1 MCRQCGAPIHSGVAG
16 LCAGCLG
23 ATAFGIGNDGD
34 EGDDVV
40 SGGEVMEAGDAGI
53 PRSGP
58 DRLGDYELLEELGR
72 GGMGVVYRARQ
83 RSLERDVALKVIPG
97 GPLADPDALRR
108 FRMEARAAAR
118 LNHPHVV
125 KVFDVGETDSHA
137 FFSMELIAGPTLS
150 QRVKRGGTLAPKQ
163 AAALVAKI
171 ASAIQHAH
179 DHGLLHRD
187 LKPSNILIDPDDE
200 PRVADFGLVK
210 STGSM
215 IDGELTLTNQSVGT
229 PAWFAPEQTGE
240 GEAVPQTDVY
250 GLGALLYYALTG
262 RAPFPG
268 RDMATLLDQVRNVPP
283 VGPRVLD
290 PSIPRDL
297 ETICLKA
304 MEKAAARRY
313 GTAGEM
319 AEDIGRWLAGDPIL
333 ARPVTVFCRVAR
345 WVQRHR
351 ALSAAL
357 GALLLALMAGAVGV
371 TVQWRRAERSAQ
383 AESEQRQRA
392 EAELWQSLVAVAQRE
407 RASGQSGGSAR
418 AMEAVRRAAVIKPGV
433 ELRDEAVAAL
443 VMPDFDAPEPNV
455 WAVPLPE
462 RILIDPQFS
471 PRMDRAVMVDRGG
484 VAKLVDARTGAEL
497 VALAG
502 GPLPVR
508 AGNPP
513 GLACGEPVFSP
524 TGRWIA
530 VLLGADA
537 PGRGS
542 ACNLLLWSAADGV
555 AHVVPGDGGV
565 MEWAWSA
572 DESVLGILRSDHLER
587 MALAGVA
594 GGGERL
600 RSLGRTALESGWR
613 GPALSPDGGRL
624 AIGYERVLRILDA
637 ATGQELHACQHQQT
651 LERPSWSADGLMLAV
666 GTHDN
671 RITVWDTVSGLK
683 WGECNGHDNRPSHFE
698 FLPGGVLLSGSWD
711 RTARLWNPWTG
722 RPLITMPVPAW
733 TVVVPGSGGTLLHYA
748 SSGAPGVAAVQRY
761 RPQRVVRVARLPQR
775 PDDDLPGAQGLAFT
789 ADGGLVCS
797 ASGRGLSVWEASTL
811 RFLGTQ
817 PVAGNAVSVQAMDG
831 RTLLFSAAGGGV
843 MRTSLTWRP
852 GDAAAGFS
860 TPEPAIANL
869 GEGMIG
875 RAVAALSG
883 SAPPSPPDRVNY
895 LASVGKRIA
904 VSRVSDESPY
914 GNHVELWE
922 DGRRIRRWN
931 TSAQWPVPALSPDG
945 KWLATGGTGYP
956 LLFPAEAG
964 LPVLLGAVMLE
975 KDAFDTWHCA
985 FAPDG
990 KCVVF
995 QGEHH
1000 IDFWEVPSRRLRHRI
1015 DRPAGALGKL
1025 VAFSPDGTLL
1035 AALGR
1040 QWDLWLIDP
1049 VSGRRLVTLTPP
1061 EPFMTGALAFSPD
1074 SRRLA
1079 AALVNGTVQVW
1090 DLPELRGLLAAEGLD
1105 WEGGK

>member
-1 MCRQCGAPIHSGVAG
+1 MHSGVGG
-16 LCAGCLG
+16 LCAGCLA
-23 ATAFGIGNDGD
+23 ATAFGLED
-34 EGDDVV
+34 EPDDVV
-40 SGGEVMEAGDAGI
+40 MGGDSTEPGDGGFA
-53 PRSGP
+53 RSGP

-125 KVFDVGETDSHA
+125 KVHEVGETDSHA

-163 AAALVAKI
+163 AAAFVAKI

-250 GLGALLYYALTG
+250 GVGALLYYALTG

-268 RDMATLLDQVRNVPP
+268 RDMATLLDQVRNLPP

-304 MEKAAARRY
+304 MEKTPARRY
-313 GTAGEM
+313 GSAGEM
-319 AEDIGRWLAGDPIL
+319 AEDLGRWLAGDPIL
-333 ARPVTVFCRVAR
+333 ARPVTVFTRMAR
-345 WVQRHR
+345 WVARHR

-357 GALLLALMAGAVGV
+357 GALVLAMTAGAVGV
-371 TVQWRRAERSAQ
+371 TVQWRRAERLAE

-443 VMPDFDAPEPNV
+443 VMADFGALEPNA
-455 WAVPLPE
+455 WALPQPE
-462 RILIDPQFS
+462 RILTDPQFS
-471 PRMDRAVMVDRGG
+471 PRMDRAVMVAGDGG
-484 VAKLVDARTGAEL
+484 VKVVDARTGAEL

-513 GLACGEPVFSP
+513 GLACGEPQFSP
-524 TGRWIA
+524 GGRWIV
-530 VLLGADA
+530 VLLPGDA
-537 PGRGS
+537 AGRGS
-542 ACNLLLWSAADGV
+542 ACNLLLWSAADGA
-555 AHVVPGDGGV
+555 AHVVPADGGV

-572 DESVLGILRSDHLER
+572 DERVLAILRSDHLER
-587 MALAGVA
+587 MAVA
-594 GGGERL
+594 GGSGGGDEL
-600 RSLGRTALESGWR
+600 RSMGRAALMPGWR
-613 GPALSPDGGRL
+613 GPALSADGGRL
-624 AIGYERVLRILDA
+624 AIGYDRVLRILDA
-637 ATGQELHACQHQQT
+637 ATGRELHACQHQQT

-671 RITVWDTVSGLK
+671 RITVWDTETGMK
-683 WGECNGHDNRPSHFE
+683 WAECNGHDNRPSHFE
-698 FLPGGVLLSGSWD
+698 FLSAGVLLSGSWD

-722 RPLITMPVPAW
+722 RPLITMPVPASA
-733 TVVVPGSGGTLLHYA
+733 VAVPGSGGALLHYT
-748 SSGAPGVAAVQRY
+748 SSGVPGVAAVQRY

-789 ADGGLVCS
+789 ADGALVCS
-797 ASGRGLSVWEASTL
+797 ASARGLSLWEASTL
-811 RFLGTQ
+811 KFLGTQ
-817 PVAGNAVSVQAMDG
+817 PVAGNAVSVQAMDA

-852 GDAAAGFS
+852 GDAAVGFS
-860 TPEPAIANL
+860 TPEPAIVSSA
-869 GEGMIG
+869 EGMMAQAW
-875 RAVAALSG
+875 AVLSG
-883 SAPPSPPDRVNY
+883 GKPPSPPDRVNY
-895 LASVGKRIA
+895 LASAGRRIA
-904 VSRVSDESPY
+904 VSRVSDESPS
-914 GNHVELWE
+914 GKHVELWE

-945 KWLATGGTGYP
+945 KWLATGGTGFP

-964 LPVLLGAVMLE
+964 LPVLLSSVMLE

-990 KCVVF
+990 SCVVF

-1015 DRPAGALGKL
+1015 DRPAGVLGKL
-1025 VAFSPDGTLL
+1025 VAFSPDGTLV

-1049 VSGRRLVTLTPP
+1049 ASGRRLVTLTPP
-1061 EPFMTGALAFSPD
+1061 EPFMTGALVFSPD

-1105 WEGGK
+1105 WEGRK